1 MINHYSHA
9 TKILTAH
16 GYNTIVNMKTNGD
29 SERELL
35 DLKVEVSPFSIHHHT
50 QRIKVLLPDFEVQ
63 SLGNN
68 SGMGRI
74 SIRKK

>member
-9 TKILTAH
+9 TKILNAH
-16 GYNTIVNMKTNGD
+16 GYNAIANIKTHGITD
-29 SERELL
+29 RELL

-50 QRIKVLLPDFEVQ
+50 QRIKLLLPDFDVQ
-63 SLGNN
+63 SLGSN